1 MGEAVKRLL
10 IISLLF
16 LTACSTTFRVPKVQD
31 MPDKSIGSVDY
42 GPKDPVK

>member
-10 IISLLF
+10 VISLLL

-42 GPKDPVK
+42 GPKEPVK

>member
-10 IISLLF
+10 IISLIF
-16 LTACSTTFRVPKVQD
+16 LTACSTSFRVPKVQN

-42 GPKDPVK
+42 GPKEPVK